1 MFRCTYI
8 ACNFTIAIILII
20 TISSAVNTD
29 TIHTVVAVIIYITI
43 AVIVLTIV
51 YATF

>member
-1 MFRCTYI
+1 M
-8 ACNFTIAIILII
+8 II
-20 TISSAVNTD
+20 TISSVVNTD
-29 TIHTVVAVIIYITI
+29 TIHTDLAAIVVIIYIII